1 MTRDG
6 LPPTGAVAAEAR
18 NFELTESQ
26 REIIGVVAS
35 GVEEVL
41 HAQEPNQEPS
51 RVGTFVGGGIAV
63 EEVRAFTG
71 FCSGQQNRRIEFGR
85 ARRG

>member
-51 RVGTFVGGGIAV
+51 RVGTFCRGWNRCRGGEGLYRV
-63 EEVRAFTG
+63 LQRSTE
-71 FCSGQQNRRIEFGR
+71 
-85 ARRG
+85 